1 MAAIANTVNVPAAI
15 ERAKRA
21 LREGARIYAEFDR
34 SDPFAYNRAMSH
46 EVNGIATIEESDR
59 GKLLC
64 YGGERFREKR
74 FYVGPDGREI
84 HYDVPSFRNIH
95 RP

>member
-1 MAAIANTVNVPAAI
+1 MENVPKVL
-15 ERAKRA
+15 EQRRARV
-21 LREGARIYAEFDR
+21 LEGAKIYAEFDR

-46 EVNGIATIEESDR
+46 FASGISTIEESDK

-74 FYVGPDGREI
+74 FYVGPDGREV